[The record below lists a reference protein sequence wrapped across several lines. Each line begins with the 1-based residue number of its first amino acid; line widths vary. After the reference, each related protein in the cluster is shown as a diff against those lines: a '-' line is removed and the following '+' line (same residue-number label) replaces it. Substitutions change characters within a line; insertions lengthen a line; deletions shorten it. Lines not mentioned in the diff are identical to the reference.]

1 MCEVSTV
8 QKRRHQYP
16 GVAEAERQRNNYK
29 RTVDDNDE
37 PDILHTAGGFCP
49 NYEKFYRMGYK
60 DDYEILCRC
69 NLD

>member
-8 QKRRHQYP
+8 QQRRHHQYP
-16 GVAEAERQRNNYK
+16 GVAEAERQRSNYN
-29 RTVDDNDE
+29 RTVDDE
-37 PDILHTAGGFCP
+37 PDILHTTGGFCP

>member
-16 GVAEAERQRNNYK
+16 GVAEAERQRNIYS
-29 RTVDDNDE
+29 RTVDDE